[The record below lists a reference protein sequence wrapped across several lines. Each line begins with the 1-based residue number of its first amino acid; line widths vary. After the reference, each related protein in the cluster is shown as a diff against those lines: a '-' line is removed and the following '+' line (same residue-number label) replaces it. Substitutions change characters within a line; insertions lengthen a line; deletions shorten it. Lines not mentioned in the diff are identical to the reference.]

1 MNSESAAQRPPWR
14 EPYLWMVA
22 GIPVLAI
29 CLGVV
34 MLTVAK
40 TGADSLVDD
49 NYYKRGVEINKDT
62 TARQRAAQLRMG
74 IFVTQRPGGVC
85 ANLQGESLPAASEVL
100 SLRFAHIARRE
111 LDYALS
117 LTADASG
124 RCPAGA
130 TDSGLQSR
138 TYWAPAA
145 AIQRGQWSATLAA
158 QDWRL
163 SRRAGPVDGQVL
175 EIDSLATR

>member
-1 MNSESAAQRPPWR
+1 MNPVNAAQRPPWR
-14 EPYLWMVA
+14 EPYVWMVA

-34 MLTVAK
+34 
-40 TGADSLVDD
+40 DD

-62 TARQRAAQLRMG
+62 AARQRATQLRMG
-74 IFVTQRPGGVC
+74 VFVTQRPDGVC
-85 ANLQGESLPAASEVL
+85 AHLQGESLPGASEVL
-100 SLRFAHIARRE
+100 NLRFAHIARRE
-111 LDYALS
+111 MDYVLS
-117 LTADASG
+117 LTADATG
-124 RCPAGA
+124 RCSVGA

-138 TYWAPAA
+138 AYWAPAA
-145 AIQRGQWSATLAA
+145 VIQRGQWSASLAA